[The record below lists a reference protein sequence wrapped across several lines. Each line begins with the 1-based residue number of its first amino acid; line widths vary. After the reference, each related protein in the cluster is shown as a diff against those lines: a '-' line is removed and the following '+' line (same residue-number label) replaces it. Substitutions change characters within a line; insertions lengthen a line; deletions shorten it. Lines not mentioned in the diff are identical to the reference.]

1 MAARMVTTGIAAI
14 NEKVVLINFCQALG
28 GIMINFS
35 EEIKNQ
41 NSTFPHFFRKFD
53 NILRL

>member
-14 NEKVVLINFCQALG
+14 NEKVFLINFCQALG